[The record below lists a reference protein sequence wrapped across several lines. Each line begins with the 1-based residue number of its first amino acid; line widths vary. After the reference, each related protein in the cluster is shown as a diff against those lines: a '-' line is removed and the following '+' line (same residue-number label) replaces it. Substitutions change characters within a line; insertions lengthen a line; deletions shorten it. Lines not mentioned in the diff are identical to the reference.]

1 MSTVSKT
8 IVLPNGQTMPTA
20 VFGVYQIQD
29 PAVCRK
35 AVEDALEAGY
45 RAIDT
50 AVAYGNEAAVGA
62 AIKAS
67 GLPRD
72 EIFVTSKLWIQDA
85 SEKGAAVSV
94 ERSLELMGLDTP
106 DLYLLHQPVGDVYG
120 AWRTLERLHEEGVL
134 AAIGVSNFAADRL
147 MDFALHQ
154 KIRPMVN
161 QIEINP
167 FCQQAEA
174 LPVMKEL
181 GVVPRPGRPLPKA
194 ETGFLKTRPSFRLP
208 ASTAARSGRSC
219 CAECSNSAPLSLP
232 RPSGPSACAKTSPS
246 TTSRL
251 TRKTKPRSRPLIPAG
266 ASSSRTGIRL

>member
-134 AAIGVSNFAADRL
+134 GAIGVSNFAADRL

-154 KIRPMVN
+154 KIRPIVN

-181 GVVPRPGRPLPKA
+181 GVVVQARAPFAEGRNGLFENPTLV
-194 ETGFLKTRPSFRLP
+194 SV
-208 ASTAARSGRSC
+208 ARKHGRTVGQIV
-219 CAECSNSAPLSLP
+219 L
-232 RPSGPSACAKTSPS
+232 R
-246 TTSRL
+246 
-251 TRKTKPRSRPLIPAG
+251 
-266 ASSSRTGIRL
+266 